1 MRNFR
6 KIFLISFLLTTGCLL
21 LAANIFAST
30 IDELRQKIN
39 EDNKKMAEIE
49 KEIQQY
55 ENEISKATSES
66 KTLKNQIY
74 QLELNRK
81 KIASEINLTQQQIQA
96 ATLNIQSLDME
107 IQQKIDKISKRKD
120 TLAETV
126 RNINETESASIV
138 EIVLSEENFSEFF
151 NNLENVQSFQKE
163 INVNLKELRYLKEAL
178 EEKKSEKEIEK
189 NKLGQFKS
197 RLVDQKTLVEIN
209 KTDKNKLLTTT
220 KNKESNY
227 KNILAQKIKLKE
239 AFEQEL
245 LELESQLKIII
256 DPNSLPSAG
265 KGVLKWPFTDAKMT
279 QCGSS
284 SSLLGNI
291 YCVTQYFGNTPFA
304 SANPQL
310 YKSGT
315 HNGID
320 FRASEGTEIL
330 ASLDGIVKGAGDTD
344 KTCKSASYGKWILIE
359 HDNGLS
365 TLYAHLSLIKVSSG
379 QKVSTRQLIGYSG
392 NSGSSTGP
400 HLHYTVYATKGVQIS
415 SFPSKVCSD
424 RVYTIPV
431 ASFNSYLNPL
441 SYL

>member
-6 KIFLISFLLTTGCLL
+6 KIFLISFLLATGCLL
-21 LAANIFAST
+21 LAVNIFAST
-30 IDELRQKIN
+30 IDELRQKID

-55 ENEISKATSES
+55 ENEISKIASES

-81 KIASEINLTQQQIQA
+81 KIASEINLTQQQIQTA
-96 ATLNIQSLDME
+96 ALNVQSLDME
-107 IQQKIDKISKRKD
+107 IRQKIDKISKRKD

-126 RNINETESASIV
+126 RNINETESSSIV
-138 EIVLSEENFSEFF
+138 EIVLSKENFSEFF
-151 NNLENVQSFQKE
+151 NNLENVQSFQKK
-163 INVNLKELRYLKEAL
+163 INVNLKELRSLKEAL
-178 EEKKSEKEIEK
+178 EEEKSKKEAEK

-209 KTDKNKLLTTT
+209 KIDKNKLLTATE
-220 KNKESNY
+220 NKESNY

-239 AFEQEL
+239 EFEQEL
-245 LELESQLKIII
+245 LELESQLKITI
-256 DPNSLPSAG
+256 DPKSLPSAG
-265 KGVLKWPFTDAKMT
+265 KGVLKWPFTNVKMM

-291 YCVTQYFGNTPFA
+291 YCVTQHFGNTPFA

-330 ASLDGIVKGAGDTD
+330 ASLGGIVKGAGDTD

-379 QKVSTRQLIGYSG
+379 QKVSTGQLIGYSG

-415 SFPSKVCSD
+415 SFSSKVCSD
-424 RVYTIPV
+424 KIYTIPV